1 MRTLRWLIAVSFVA
15 GACTQGSPSAPPPA
29 PPVTSSSTG
38 TSSGTP
44 SPAAAVLAD
53 GTPLPS
59 GCPGP
64 PLPSQTVAFVSSGRA
79 WALDPATD
87 TLSCLFPVR
96 DPGPFAWGPQGDR
109 VLLGGFRVHGL
120 NAEAPELPGI
130 AAEPATFDWGH
141 PIGLAVVFAGAAG
154 EPEKRFMDDG
164 RVERLTALPKGSYLQ
179 VAYHPSGL
187 ALAFVVDRGGAEA
200 IWFSTNEGTDATR
213 LVFGQGGT
221 RFTSIAFNPDGQRLW
236 WVAEHAGGY
245 PVLHWMDLGHRS
257 SFTDVWRGSPGTF
270 AQDLRFAPAG
280 SLKSVNA
287 GTVCDDHQALIIEG
301 GAATPA
307 MPFENRPTRAL
318 GWLDRTHLLVEAG
331 GCASPTELYSVDA
344 GGGQP
349 VALVTGAELASPR
362 TVLRNAPDTVPAP
375 NSAAGQPPLGGLG

>member
-38 TSSGTP
+38 TSSGIP
-44 SPAAAVLAD
+44 SPATAVLAD

-59 GCPGP
+59 GCTGQS
-64 PLPSQTVAFVSSGRA
+64 LPSETVAFVSSGRA
-79 WALDPATD
+79 WALDPVTD
-87 TLSCLFPVR
+87 ALSCLFPVR

-120 NAEAPELPGI
+120 NADAPDLPGI

-187 ALAFVVDRGGAEA
+187 ALAFVVDRGGAQA

-221 RFTSIAFNPDGQRLW
+221 RFTSIAFSPDGQRLW

>member
-29 PPVTSSSTG
+29 QPVTSSSTG

-187 ALAFVVDRGGAEA
+187 ALAFVVDRGGAQA

-221 RFTSIAFNPDGQRLW
+221 RFTSIAFSPDGQRLW

-307 MPFENRPTRAL
+307 LPFENRPTRAL

>member
-15 GACTQGSPSAPPPA
+15 GACTQGSPGAPPPA

-187 ALAFVVDRGGAEA
+187 ALAFVVDRGGAQA

-221 RFTSIAFNPDGQRLW
+221 RFTSIAFSPDGQRLW

-307 MPFENRPTRAL
+307 MPFENRPTQAL

>member
-1 MRTLRWLIAVSFVA
+1 
-15 GACTQGSPSAPPPA
+15 
-29 PPVTSSSTG
+29 
-38 TSSGTP
+38 
-44 SPAAAVLAD
+44 
-53 GTPLPS
+53 
-59 GCPGP
+59 
-64 PLPSQTVAFVSSGRA
+64 VSSGRA
-79 WALDPATD
+79 WGLDPVTD
-87 TLSCLFPVR
+87 SLSCLFPVR

-120 NAEAPELPGI
+120 NADAPDLPGI

-164 RVERLTALPKGSYLQ
+164 RIERLTALPKGTYLQ

-187 ALAFVVDRGGAEA
+187 ALAFVVDQGGEQA

-221 RFTSIAFNPDGQRLW
+221 RFTSIAFSPDGQRLW

-287 GTVCDDHQALIIEG
+287 GTVCDDRQALIIEG

-307 MPFENRPTRAL
+307 MPFENRPTQAL

-331 GCASPTELYSVDA
+331 GCASPTELFSVDA

-375 NSAAGQPPLGGLG
+375 NSAAGQRPLGGLG

>member
-187 ALAFVVDRGGAEA
+187 ALAFVVDRGGAQA

-221 RFTSIAFNPDGQRLW
+221 RFTSIAFSPDGQRLW

>member
-1 MRTLRWLIAVSFVA
+1 MPTSTSRKRSCRPSEPSPVRSAPRHLVMSGVPSSIGMRTLRWLIAVSFVA

-187 ALAFVVDRGGAEA
+187 ALALGAGGGGGDAGGRGVGGGGGAVGPGGGVGAAGGRWGPGERCVPGGWPRPARAGWRTGEGRGGA
-200 IWFSTNEGTDATR
+200 G
-213 LVFGQGGT
+213 
-221 RFTSIAFNPDGQRLW
+221 
-236 WVAEHAGGY
+236 
-245 PVLHWMDLGHRS
+245 
-257 SFTDVWRGSPGTF
+257 
-270 AQDLRFAPAG
+270 
-280 SLKSVNA
+280 
-287 GTVCDDHQALIIEG
+287 
-301 GAATPA
+301 
-307 MPFENRPTRAL
+307 
-318 GWLDRTHLLVEAG
+318 
-331 GCASPTELYSVDA
+331 
-344 GGGQP
+344 
-349 VALVTGAELASPR
+349 
-362 TVLRNAPDTVPAP
+362 
-375 NSAAGQPPLGGLG
+375 

>member
-29 PPVTSSSTG
+29 QPVTSSSTG

-221 RFTSIAFNPDGQRLW
+221 RFTSIAFSPDGQRLW

>member
-1 MRTLRWLIAVSFVA
+1 MRTLRWLLAVSFMA
-15 GACTQGSPSAPPPA
+15 GACTQGSPSAPPTAPA
-29 PPVTSSSTG
+29 ATSASTG

-59 GCPGP
+59 GCTGP
-64 PLPSQTVAFVSSGRA
+64 SLPSQTVTFVSSGRA

-120 NAEAPELPGI
+120 NADAPDLPGI
-130 AAEPATFDWGH
+130 AAQPATFDWGH
-141 PIGLAVVFAGAAG
+141 PIGLAIVFAGATG
-154 EPEKRFMDDG
+154 EPDKRFMDDG
-164 RVERLTALPKGSYLQ
+164 RVQRLSALPPGTYLQ
-179 VAYHPSGL
+179 MAYHPSGL
-187 ALAFVVDRGGAEA
+187 ALAFVVERDGKQA

-221 RFTSIAFNPDGQRLW
+221 RFTSIAFSPDGQRLW

-257 SFTDVWRGSPGTF
+257 SITDVWRGSVGTF
-270 AQDLRFAPAG
+270 AQDLQFAPSG

-287 GTVCDDHQALIIEG
+287 GTVCDDRQALIIEG

-307 MPFENRPTRAL
+307 MPFENRPTEAL

-344 GGGQP
+344 AGGQP

-362 TVLRNAPDTVPAP
+362 TVLVDTPDTVPAP
-375 NSAAGQPPLGGLG
+375 DSAAGQPPLGGVG

>member
-29 PPVTSSSTG
+29 QPVTSSSTG

-187 ALAFVVDRGGAEA
+187 ALAFVVDRGGAQA

-221 RFTSIAFNPDGQRLW
+221 RFTSIAFSPDGQRLW

>member
-187 ALAFVVDRGGAEA
+187 ALAFVVDRGGAQA

-221 RFTSIAFNPDGQRLW
+221 RFTSIAFSPDGQRLW

-318 GWLDRTHLLVEAG
+318 GWLDWTHLLVEAG

>member
-141 PIGLAVVFAGAAG
+141 PMGLAVVFAGAAG

-187 ALAFVVDRGGAEA
+187 ALAFVVDRGGAQA

-221 RFTSIAFNPDGQRLW
+221 RFTSIAFSPDGQRLW

-318 GWLDRTHLLVEAG
+318 GWLDWTHLLVEAG